1 MLDEFINA
9 KFKTDS
15 VFFQRVTTIEH
26 ATKHYENW
34 QWKSHKEH
42 GWY

>member
-15 VFFQRVTTIEH
+15 VFFQRVTTIER
-26 ATKHYENW
+26 AQKHYENW